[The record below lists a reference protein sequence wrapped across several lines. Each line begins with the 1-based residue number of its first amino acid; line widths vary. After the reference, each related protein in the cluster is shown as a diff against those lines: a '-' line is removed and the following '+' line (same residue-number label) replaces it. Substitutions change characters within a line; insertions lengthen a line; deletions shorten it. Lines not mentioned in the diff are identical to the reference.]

1 MAAEMEKSLRYDF
14 PEATDAEISR
24 FVAGYGGNGK
34 GNVEKIKKG

>member
-1 MAAEMEKSLRYDF
+1 MAAELDLRSDF

-34 GNVEKIKKG
+34 GNVEKVKKG